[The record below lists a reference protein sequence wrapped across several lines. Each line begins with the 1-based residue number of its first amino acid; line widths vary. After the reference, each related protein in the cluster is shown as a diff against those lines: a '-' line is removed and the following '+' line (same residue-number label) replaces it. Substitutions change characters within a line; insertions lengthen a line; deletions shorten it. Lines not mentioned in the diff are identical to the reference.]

1 MKRFEVTF
9 DCPEYLDGEYGY
21 FFITAVRTGRKWR
34 EVKRTPTEY
43 AGEIHG
49 VDAKIVSIEW
59 IGVRSKEKF
68 GNDYFRVARVYLEAN
83 DGRGVYKYA
92 TIDTSNGF
100 TIR

>member
-1 MKRFEVTF
+1 MKLTKGKIRAFT
-9 DCPEYLDGEYGY
+9 
-21 FFITAVRTGRKWR
+21 
-34 EVKRTPTEY
+34 KR
-43 AGEIHG
+43 ALKDRG

>member
-1 MKRFEVTF
+1 MKLTKGKIRAFT
-9 DCPEYLDGEYGY
+9 
-21 FFITAVRTGRKWR
+21 
-34 EVKRTPTEY
+34 KR
-43 AGEIHG
+43 ALKDRG

-92 TIDTSNGF
+92 TLDTSNGF